1 MWREKCGGEKRR
13 VEGGIFGRGEDEGVL
28 LVTRGHFPTSNL
40 GAPPDG

>member
-1 MWREKCGGEKRR
+1 MLKRR
-13 VEGGIFGRGEDEGVL
+13 EAKSGGRGVEIFGRGEDEGVL